1 MNILQRTPPNE
12 PQPTNTHTEGRTIT
26 STKMYQRHIGR
37 GKSRGRGRLTSRG
50 GRSFN
55 PSRNIANSRSWGAG
69 KVMHESLP
77 GSCAA
82 AGGGVLHIAVQGCC
96 HGQLDQIYKTIE
108 EEEQRTGIKVDL
120 LLCCGDFQSVRNIS
134 DLDSMAVPD
143 KYKEIGTF
151 YKYYSGEVTAPVL
164 TIFIGG
170 NHEASLPLQELFYGG
185 WVAENIYY
193 LGCK

>member
-1 MNILQRTPPNE
+1 
-12 PQPTNTHTEGRTIT
+12 
-26 STKMYQRHIGR
+26 MYQRQTGR
-37 GKSRGRGRLTSRG
+37 GGKSRGRGRFTSRSKNANNYN
-50 GRSFN
+50 SFT
-55 PSRNIANSRSWGAG
+55 NSRSWGAG
-69 KVMHESLP
+69 RVIHEVLP
-77 GSCAA
+77 ESCAGS
-82 AGGGVLHIAVQGCC
+82 GGLLHVAVQGCC

-108 EEEQRTGIKVDL
+108 EEELRTGIKVDL
-120 LLCCGDFQSVRNIS
+120 LLCCGDFQSVRNIT

-143 KYKEIGTF
+143 KYKEIGAF

-193 LGCK
+193 LGCKYSWMHHS

>member
-1 MNILQRTPPNE
+1 
-12 PQPTNTHTEGRTIT
+12 
-26 STKMYQRHIGR
+26 MYQRHIGR
-37 GKSRGRGRLTSRG
+37 GKSRGRGRYTSRG

-55 PSRNIANSRSWGAG
+55 PGRNIDSCTNSRSWGAG

-77 GSCAA
+77 VSCAS
-82 AGGGVLHIAVQGCC
+82 GSGGVLHIAVQGCC

-108 EEEQRTGIKVDL
+108 EEELRTGLKVDL
-120 LLCCGDFQSVRNIS
+120 LLCCGDFQSVRNVS
-134 DLDSMAVPD
+134 DLGSMAVPD
-143 KYKEIGTF
+143 KYKEMGTF

-164 TIFIGG
+164 TIFVGG